1 MQGSNL
7 NPGDIIGSRYQ
18 IIEELGRGFYGQTYL
33 AKDLHQPSRPSCVVK
48 QLQPMLNAQ
57 QVWQQATERFDNE
70 AKTLEIL
77 GIHNQIPQLFAHFE
91 ENQGFY
97 LVQQL
102 IEGQDLSK
110 ELKQRKRLNEDEVIR
125 LLQDVL
131 EVLIY
136 VHQNNVIH
144 RDIKP
149 SNLIRRQQDG
159 KICLID
165 FGNVKEIVVLS
176 VNAEGQTFLTQ
187 PIGTPNYTPPEQAI
201 GKPNPN
207 SDIYALGVTAIEALI
222 GKIPEQ
228 LHTGEFTWEEGVNVS
243 PRFKAILNKMV
254 LKDAKKRY
262 ESALLVYSELHTLK
276 SSIKNPLTLPRLFA
290 LMGVGAIV
298 GGLIAFLIPH
308 LVIARADR
316 IFNQANELFDS
327 GEYQRAI
334 QFYEE
339 VIKLNPNDYQ
349 ALINMGN
356 AYSNLQQ
363 YPESLKVCE
372 KAIQIKSNE
381 ANKTD
386 GVNVDEAKAWNCKAL
401 AHKNMQQYPEALE
414 ADNKAIKLTA
424 KPAAGFWNSR
434 GDTQLKLKQYDK
446 AISDFETAILLDEK
460 DPLNWFNK
468 GTAFFKAG
476 KYAEAIPYFDRA
488 VNIDPNYH
496 YAATGRGNT
505 LRFLQKYEESI
516 AAYDRA
522 IQIAPKN
529 YEAWYGKCLSLEKLG
544 RNEQAIE
551 SCNQAIQIDPKNPAA
566 IDAKQRLQKN

>member
-7 NPGDIIGSRYQ
+7 NPGDIVGTRYQ
-18 IIEELGRGFYGQTYL
+18 IIKELGRGFYGQTYL

-48 QLQPMLNAQ
+48 QLQPMLNTQ
-57 QVWQQATERFDNE
+57 QVRQQATERFDNE
-70 AKTLEIL
+70 AKILEIL
-77 GIHNQIPQLFAHFE
+77 GIHNQIPQLLAHFE
-91 ENQGFY
+91 ENQEFY
-97 LVQQL
+97 LVQEL
-102 IEGQDLSK
+102 IDGQDLSK
-110 ELKQRKRLNEDEVIR
+110 ELKERKRLNEDEVIS

-149 SNLIRRQQDG
+149 SNLIRRKKDG

-165 FGNVKEIVVLS
+165 FGNVKEIMALS
-176 VNAEGQTFLTQ
+176 VNPEEQKNLSESLATA
-187 PIGTPNYTPPEQAI
+187 YAPPEQVLK
-201 GKPNPN
+201 KPKFN

-222 GKIPEQ
+222 GKIPDE
-228 LHTGEFTWEEGVNVS
+228 LHTGEFACEEGVNVS

-298 GGLIAFLIPH
+298 GGLIAFLIPQ

-316 IFNQANELFDS
+316 IFNQANELLNS
-327 GEYQRAI
+327 REYQKAI
-334 QFYEE
+334 QLYEE
-339 VIKLNPNDYQ
+339 VIKLNPNDYE
-349 ALINMGN
+349 ALINMAN

-414 ADNKAIKLTA
+414 ADNQAIKLTA
-424 KPAAGFWNSR
+424 KPASGFWNSR

-488 VNIDPNYH
+488 LNIDPNYH

-522 IQIAPKN
+522 IQIDPKN
-529 YEAWYGKCLSLEKLG
+529 YEAWYGKCLSLEKLS
-544 RNEQAIE
+544 RNEQAIA
-551 SCNQAIQIDPKNPAA
+551 SCKRAIEIDPQNSAA
-566 IDAKQRLQKN
+566 INALDRLEKN